1 MNSIT
6 LEQAKAGSTEVKGA
20 YMRSLRFSHSN
31 LDSVVQRVKNC
42 MISSTGLSLTV
53 VVGPTGVGKSTF
65 ARLQAEALLERYESE
80 IREDPSF
87 IPVVLS
93 EIDAADQKEIN
104 WVLFYNRICEDLRS
118 LFTDD
123 ATNQSGS
130 PLDAVK
136 SSRMRFE
143 RALRNRRV
151 RHLLLDEAVHLV
163 DSNSDPLHYGN
174 LLKSLGNRGNMNLLL
189 IGAYGSEQLV
199 HSSDQLAR
207 RTAIVH
213 FPRYQETQDDF
224 DCFTQFIKEFATHI
238 PLAEQVDLKPY
249 VTKLFEAHIGLPG
262 WAAETIIRTVLE
274 SSEQGN
280 KWNEDALWHS
290 FPSEEA
296 HDKIAFETL
305 EGEQRIKS
313 FLRPEGPMVYKP
325 LRQVESELIAKGHIP
340 KMKRTTNKPEGS
352 DDSAFA

>member
-6 LEQAKAGSTEVKGA
+6 LEQAKAGNTEMKGA
-20 YMRSLRFSHSN
+20 YMRSLRFRHSN

-80 IREDPSF
+80 IREDPSV

-104 WVLFYNRICEDLRS
+104 WVLFYNRICEDLQS
-118 LFTDD
+118 LFTDESM
-123 ATNQSGS
+123 NQTSS
-130 PLDAVK
+130 SIDAVR

-163 DSNSDPLHYGN
+163 DSNSEPLHYGN

-189 IGAYGSEQLV
+189 VGAYGSEQLV
-199 HSSDQLAR
+199 LSSDQLAR

-213 FPRYQETQDDF
+213 FPRYQQTQEDF
-224 DCFTQFIKEFATHI
+224 DNFTKFIKEFAAHI
-238 PLAEQVDLKPY
+238 PLAQEVDLKPY
-249 VTKLFEAHIGLPG
+249 VEKLFDAHVGLPG
-262 WAAETIIRTVLE
+262 WAAETIIRAVLE

-280 KWNEDALWHS
+280 KWIEDALWHS
-290 FPSEEA
+290 FPSEAA
-296 HDKIAFETL
+296 HNKIAFETL
-305 EGEQRIKS
+305 EGERRIKS
-313 FLRPEGPMVYKP
+313 FLHPEGPMVYKP
-325 LRQVESELIAKGHIP
+325 LTQVESELIAKG
-340 KMKRTTNKPEGS
+340 KKGSSNKPEGGN
-352 DDSAFA
+352 DSAHA